1 MKINMTKCVQQIKE
15 KLHKDS
21 DLKEREMQFF
31 SMPTTVIYL
40 APMVDYELANENI
53 IKPMLEYD
61 GKKEKTFIDTITKN
75 VLVDGE
81 IELCTDIAGAV
92 EKMLKGFVAI
102 VVDKQSSI
110 ICVNAEKI
118 VVRSISIPPNS
129 TVIKGPREGFNESLK
144 YNLSLLRRRLATDK
158 LVVSSLNIGRL
169 TQTQVA
175 VCYLDNIA
183 DKKIA
188 KEIKRRLK
196 KIDIDGIIDSSYI
209 SSFLQKRPN
218 SLFKQVGDTEK
229 PDILCAK
236 LLEGRIG
243 ILVDGSPIALTLP
256 FILVEDLQSAD
267 DYYNQHVRISFV
279 RILRLVGIILAIL
292 LPGVYVA
299 LQLYHY
305 KIIPIEFLVTIMNT
319 TQGIPFTPF
328 TEIVF
333 VVLLFEVLYEA
344 NLRMPQ
350 YLGMA
355 LSIVG
360 ALILGDTAV
369 NAGLVS
375 PPAVMIVALSGL
387 TFYMVPNQS
396 AQFAMLRLLFILFGA
411 VLGLFGIIVGVLALL
426 SYLSS
431 FDAFGSPY
439 LAPVSPYVKA
449 DQKDLFLKRD
459 LIEMKKRP
467 YSIPNNPNNK
477 VRLKTRSVSKAQ
489 KQIRKRKEQQNED

>member
-40 APMVDYELANENI
+40 APLVDYELANENI
-53 IKPMLEYD
+53 IKPLLEYA
-61 GKKEKTFIDTITKN
+61 GKKEKTLIDTIAKN

-81 IELCTDIAGAV
+81 IELCTDIATAV

-102 VVDKQSSI
+102 VVDKQSNI

-158 LVVSSLNIGRL
+158 LVISSLNIGRL

-175 VCYLDNIA
+175 VCYLDNVA
-183 DKKIA
+183 DKKIVQ
-188 KEIKRRLK
+188 EIERRLK

-209 SSFLQKRPN
+209 ASFLQKRPN

-243 ILVDGSPIALTLP
+243 VIVDGSPIVLTLP

-279 RILRLVGIILAIL
+279 RILRLVGIILAVL

-459 LIEMKKRP
+459 LVEMKKRP

-477 VRLKTRSVSKAQ
+477 VRLKTRAVSKAQ
-489 KQIRKRKEQQNED
+489 KQIKKRKEQQNEN

>member
-1 MKINMTKCVQQIKE
+1 MKINMTKCVEKIRE

-31 SMPTTVIYL
+31 STPTTIMYL
-40 APMVDYELANENI
+40 ASVVDYEQANENI
-53 IKPMLEYD
+53 LKPLLEYN
-61 GKKEKTFIDTITKN
+61 GKKTSKLVDLVTN
-75 VLVDGE
+75 QVLSDGE
-81 IELCTDIAGAV
+81 IELCDDDEAV
-92 EKMLKGFVAI
+92 DKILKGFVAI
-102 VVDKQSSI
+102 IFDKEEKI
-110 ICVNAEKI
+110 VCVNAEKI

-144 YNLSLLRRRLATDK
+144 YNLSLVRKRLATDK
-158 LVVSSLNIGRL
+158 LVIKTLSVGRL
-169 TQTQVA
+169 TKTDVA
-175 VCYLDNIA
+175 ICYLQNIA
-183 DKKIA
+183 DKKVV
-188 KEIKRRLK
+188 KEIVDRIK
-196 KIDIDGIIDSSYI
+196 KIDIDGVMDSSYL
-209 SSFLQKRPN
+209 SAFLQKRPN

-229 PDILCAK
+229 PDILSAK

-256 FILVEDLQSAD
+256 FLLVEDLQSSD
-267 DYYNQHVRISFV
+267 DYYNQHVRVSFIRV
-279 RILRLVGIILAIL
+279 LRLVGIILAVL

-305 KIIPIEFLVTIMNT
+305 KIIPIQFLVTIMNT

-360 ALILGDTAV
+360 ALILGETAV

-396 AQFAMLRLLFILFGA
+396 AQFGLLRLLFIMFGA
-411 VLGLFGIIVGVLALL
+411 VLGLFGIIVGSLAVL
-426 SYLSS
+426 SYLCS
-431 FDAFGSPY
+431 FDQYNTPY
-439 LAPVSPYVKA
+439 LAPITPYIA
-449 DQKDLFLKRD
+449 SDQKDVF
-459 LIEMKKRP
+459 MKKSLVQMKTRP
-467 YSIPNNPNNK
+467 YSIPNNRNNLI
-477 VRLKTRSVSKAQ
+477 RLKTRPVSKQQ
-489 KQIRKRKEQQNED
+489 KSRGQK

>member
-1 MKINMTKCVQQIKE
+1 MTKCVQQIKE

-31 SMPTTVIYL
+31 STSTTVMYL
-40 APMVDYELANENI
+40 APLVDYEVANENI
-53 IKPMLEYD
+53 LKPLLEYND
-61 GKKEKTFIDTITKN
+61 KKNKGLINTIIQN

-81 IELCTDIAGAV
+81 VELCNNVETAV

-102 VVDKQSSI
+102 IVDGQSQI

-175 VCYLDNIA
+175 VCYLENVA
-183 DKKIA
+183 DKKIVQ
-188 KEIKRRLK
+188 EIERRLK

-209 SSFLQKRPN
+209 ASFLQKRPN

-243 ILVDGSPIALTLP
+243 IIVDGSPIALTLP

-279 RILRLVGIILAIL
+279 RVLRLVGIILAVL

-396 AQFAMLRLLFILFGA
+396 AQLAMLRLLFILFGA
-411 VLGLFGIIVGVLALL
+411 VLGLFGIIVGALALL

-431 FDAFGSPY
+431 FDSFGSPY
-439 LAPVSPYVKA
+439 LAPVSPYVA
-449 DQKDLFLKRD
+449 GDQKDLFLKRD
-459 LIEMKKRP
+459 LVEMKMRP
-467 YSIPNNPNNK
+467 YSIPNNPQNK
-477 VRLKTRSVSKAQ
+477 IRLRTRPISKAQ
-489 KQIRKRKEQQNED
+489 KQITNRKEKKDEN